1 VITLPS
7 IGGAAQYA
15 PAANLEPHSLICF
28 SPLCWNFVFQR
39 PQHLMSRFAR
49 ERRVIFW
56 EAPEAAAPEC
66 TPALGVRV
74 CAESGVVI
82 CTPSLAEGMSEEE
95 RETALKILLDDFLA
109 RERGPFVRWYYTPM
123 MLPFSRHVE
132 AAATLYDCSD
142 EFSGFRFAQPQLLA
156 LEDELFEAAD
166 IVFTG
171 GYSLFEAK
179 KSRHPN
185 VHPFPSSVDR
195 AHFALA
201 RAVAEQPID
210 QVAIPG
216 PRFGFYG
223 VVDERMDLDLIA
235 SVAGAR
241 PDWSL
246 VILGTV
252 KMNQAELPRR
262 HNIFYL
268 GGRDYEELPLYLG
281 GWDVALMPFAINEA
295 TRFISPT
302 KMPEYLAGGRP
313 VVSTPI
319 ADMIRHYGDM
329 EGVVIADGADAFVAG
344 CERALELA
352 RGPEDWLEEV
362 DAKLANLSWDTT
374 FARMSGLVA
383 ELIRGAP
390 RGPNFDVGVLP
401 VATNHEARI

>member
-1 VITLPS
+1 
-7 IGGAAQYA
+7 
-15 PAANLEPHSLICF
+15 
-28 SPLCWNFVFQR
+28 LCWNFVFQR

-56 EAPEAAAPEC
+56 EEPEAAVPEC
-66 TPALGVRV
+66 APALGVRV

-82 CTPSLAEGMSEEE
+82 CTPSLAEGMSDEE
-95 RETALKILLDDFLA
+95 RETALKALLDDFLA
-109 RERGPFVRWYYTPM
+109 SERGPFVRWYYTPT

-132 AAATLYDCSD
+132 AAATVYDCMGD
-142 EFSGFRFAQPQLLA
+142 LSGLRFAPPQLLA

-179 KSRHPN
+179 KVRHPD
-185 VHPFPSSVDR
+185 VHPFPSGVDR

-223 VVDERMDLDLIA
+223 VLDERMDLDLIA
-235 SVAGAR
+235 RVADAR
-241 PDWSL
+241 PGWSL
-246 VILGTV
+246 VILGAAGKVDQT
-252 KMNQAELPRR
+252 ELPRR

-268 GGRDYEELPLYLG
+268 GGRSYEELPLYLG

-295 TRFISPT
+295 TRFTSPT
-302 KMPEYLAGGRP
+302 KTLEYLAGGRP

-319 ADMIRHYGDM
+319 ADVIRHYGEM

-344 CERALELA
+344 CERALKLA
-352 RGPEDWLEEV
+352 RGPDDWLEEV
-362 DAKLANLSWDTT
+362 DAKLAKLSWDNT
-374 FARMSGLVA
+374 FARMSGLIA
-383 ELIRGAP
+383 DLIREAP
-390 RGPNFDVGVLP
+390 RGPNFDIGVLP
-401 VATNHEARI
+401 VAGNREVRV